1 MRVKQKQ
8 WFEKLCTW
16 KADGNG
22 PGVCKPDRR
31 TLVGKGPDLADE
43 KLSVKH
49 WLIRPSLAQGN
60 LKGCAGVEDLA
71 AERAGVEDQR
81 YQTGL
86 V

>member
-1 MRVKQKQ
+1 
-8 WFEKLCTW
+8 
-16 KADGNG
+16 
-22 PGVCKPDRR
+22 
-31 TLVGKGPDLADE
+31 VGKSPDLADE

-49 WLIRPSLAQGN
+49 WLIRPSMAQGN

-81 YQTGL
+81 SQTGL